1 MHSYYDT
8 LDTQRITS
16 RDAGTIKEAPMNET
30 ITPKWLTMAEYAD
43 HMGISESKVKRMK
56 LANQLPYVQEAKT
69 VRIPYEATD
78 YQWLTRWRQEHP

>member
-1 MHSYYDT
+1 MSEDV
-8 LDTQRITS
+8 
-16 RDAGTIKEAPMNET
+16 KETPMNET
-30 ITPKWLTMAEYAD
+30 ITRKWLTMAEYAD